1 MTATVLAISLAY
13 VVLGVLALTVGLTAK
28 FAWWVKAAA
37 IVVMSVLFIE
47 MFFATKSL
55 LGWPG
60 GGPLP
65 ARFQLLWVRVV
76 EPDPKAA
83 DPGAIY
89 LWIEET
95 DENNV
100 PSGRPRAYRLPY
112 TRPLADRSAGA
123 RDEIMKGKPQM
134 GLAEGIEAEDAREE
148 AKADQARPGNRNQ
161 PSTNVIDLEQF
172 QLLQQAQRVEFA
184 PLPTPTLPP
193 KGP

>member
-1 MTATVLAISLAY
+1 MTPTVLAISSAY
-13 VVLGVLALTVGLTAK
+13 VLLGVLALTVGLTAR

-37 IVVMSVLFIE
+37 IVAMSAAFVA

-55 LGWPG
+55 LGWAG

-76 EPDPKAA
+76 EPEAKTA

-100 PSGRPRAYRLPY
+100 PSGLPRAYRLPY
-112 TRPLADRSAGA
+112 SRALADRSAGA
-123 RDEIMKGKPQM
+123 REENMKGKPQM
-134 GLAEGIEAEDAREE
+134 VLAEGIEGEEARQE
-148 AKADQARPGNRNQ
+148 AKADQARPGQRA
-161 PSTNVIDLEQF
+161 PGTAVLDLEQL

-184 PLPTPTLPP
+184 PLPTPILPP